1 MATKKVSF
9 EAQLESLET
18 IVESLEKGDLPLEE
32 SLAQF
37 EKGVKL
43 TRECQKLL
51 DSAQQKVTILSQTDD
66 QLEPFDK
73 D

>member
-9 EAQLESLET
+9 EAQLETLES
-18 IVESLEKGDLPLEE
+18 IVQSLEKGDLPLEE

-51 DSAQQKVTILSQTDD
+51 DNAQQKVTILSQTDD